1 MTQQISPA
9 LQQRIDREIAALH
22 RVAAH
27 LPGVLIVHSARGL
40 GVEYMSETGLS
51 YLNTTVAQIRA
62 MGMDYYSYYFN
73 GDDAGDYISKIETMI
88 SRNSFD
94 EQVSFFQQVRRFPGD
109 EWRWFFSTTRLFLQD
124 EVGEPLLAITTSLPV
139 DPRQHVT
146 PRINR
151 LLEETSFVRT
161 HQQLFET
168 LTEREREVLRLLAMS
183 CSAAEIAAQLVISV
197 HTVETH
203 RKNLRKK
210 LRIGT
215 AYELNRFA
223 SAFNLI

>member
-1 MTQQISPA
+1 M
-9 LQQRIDREIAALH
+9 H

-27 LPGVLIVHSARGL
+27 LPGVLIVHSVLDLR
-40 GVEYMSETGLS
+40 VEYMSESGLS

-62 MGMDYYSYYFN
+62 MGRDYYSHYFN
-73 GDDAGDYISKIETMI
+73 NDDAGDYISQVMAMIE
-88 SRNSFD
+88 RNNFE

-109 EWRWFFSTTRLFLQD
+109 EWRWFFSTTRLLLQD
-124 EVGEPLLAITTSLPV
+124 DDGQPLLAITTSLPV

-151 LLEETSFVRT
+151 LLEETTFVKT

-183 CSAAEIAAQLVISV
+183 CSAAEIAGQLVISV